1 MKNVWNCVCFFLL
14 PKAAIM
20 PNIMQNIPPTI
31 GSGMII
37 KTAPNLLII
46 P

>member
-1 MKNVWNCVCFFLL
+1 MLKLL
-14 PKAAIM
+14 PNALII
-20 PNIMQNIPPTI
+20 PNIMQNMPPTI

-37 KTAPNLLII
+37 KTAPNLLTM